1 MQPKTSVKL
10 THFRLQI
17 LTFYTPNKLQK
28 KARETIMKGISRL
41 FFSSSFHIIIIVLC
55 CFLLLSCNVR
65 RAISKGQ
72 MEEEHGQLQTT
83 RIQQIASFH

>member
-1 MQPKTSVKL
+1 MQPKPPVKL

-28 KARETIMKGISRL
+28 KARENYNERNFQVI
-41 FFSSSFHIIIIVLC
+41 FFSSFHIIIIVLC

-72 MEEEHGQLQTT
+72 MEEEQGQSQT
-83 RIQQIASFH
+83 ANS